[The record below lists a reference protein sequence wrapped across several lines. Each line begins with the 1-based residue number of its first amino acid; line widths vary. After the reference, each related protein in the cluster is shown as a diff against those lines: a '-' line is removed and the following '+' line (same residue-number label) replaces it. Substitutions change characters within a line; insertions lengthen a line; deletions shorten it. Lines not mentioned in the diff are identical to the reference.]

1 MYQFGK
7 EVLQTGGITYDES
20 VLVSSYEYN
29 EENGIDP
36 IVDEDHFYF
45 QVIQLDGDKEVVVW
59 PSADKEADVFVPDY
73 AK

>member
-1 MYQFGK
+1 MNSETMYQFGK

-36 IVDEDHFYF
+36 DR
-45 QVIQLDGDKEVVVW
+45 G
-59 PSADKEADVFVPDY
+59 
-73 AK
+73 